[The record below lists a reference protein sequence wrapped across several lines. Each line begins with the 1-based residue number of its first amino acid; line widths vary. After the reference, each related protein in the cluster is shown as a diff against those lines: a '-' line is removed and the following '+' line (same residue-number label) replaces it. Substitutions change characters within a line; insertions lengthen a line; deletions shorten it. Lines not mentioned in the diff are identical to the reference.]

1 MYIGYCLPKVHVC
14 RLGWEIPD
22 ENVLLLIHI
31 MLVCKCSTGTNDPGS
46 LLPSKLLGMPAESTA
61 CSLDACASPIISEKA
76 KKKEKKKNRI
86 EKEWK
91 EGLWFMPVQFKGK
104 KILKMSCLK

>member
-46 LLPSKLLGMPAESTA
+46 LLPSKLLGMPAENTA

-76 KKKEKKKNRI
+76 KKKKKKRIELKRNGKKGYGLCQFSLKEKKSSK
-86 EKEWK
+86 
-91 EGLWFMPVQFKGK
+91 
-104 KILKMSCLK
+104 